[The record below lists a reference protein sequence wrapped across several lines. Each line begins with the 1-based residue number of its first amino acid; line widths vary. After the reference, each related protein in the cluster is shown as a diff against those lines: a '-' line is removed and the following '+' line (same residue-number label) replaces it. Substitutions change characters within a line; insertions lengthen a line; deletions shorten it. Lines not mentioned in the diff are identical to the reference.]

1 MFVCNHFY
9 ILIDHL
15 PGICNLS
22 IQNLIFYFFGF
33 RIIFSYFCISIFM
46 KARHSLFY
54 IHLALYLVCVWCS
67 VFTWKHVEHVFQV
80 PENITLLPLH
90 MMNYCNLGIS
100 IIGETIIGMYLVSLF
115 KYLKFIRF
123 ICIKIYYLLIF
134 LFVIKYLSNG
144 KC

>member
-1 MFVCNHFY
+1 MFVCYHFY

-15 PGICNLS
+15 LGICNLS

-33 RIIFSYFCISIFM
+33 RIIFSYLCMSIFM

-54 IHLALYLVCVWCS
+54 IHLALYLVSVWCS

-80 PENITLLPLH
+80 HENITLLPLH
-90 MMNYCNLGIS
+90 MMNYCNLWIS
-100 IIGETIIGMYLVSLF
+100 ITGETIIGMYLVSLS

-123 ICIKIYYLLIF
+123 IFIKIYYLSIF
-134 LFVIKYLSNG
+134 LFIIKYLSNG